1 MKKRERIERLEIQ
14 VNTLRTEQEVQ
25 RQRLQRQLI
34 EIDDLRQRVKEL
46 TPTLPAVDEVGLLQ
60 ALKDRALSQK

>member
-14 VNTLRTEQEVQ
+14 VNTLRAEQEVQ

-34 EIDDLRQRVKEL
+34 EMDDLRQRVKEL

-60 ALKDRALSQK
+60 ALKDRQ

>member
-34 EIDDLRQRVKEL
+34 ELDDLRQRVKEL

-60 ALKDRALSQK
+60 ALKDRH